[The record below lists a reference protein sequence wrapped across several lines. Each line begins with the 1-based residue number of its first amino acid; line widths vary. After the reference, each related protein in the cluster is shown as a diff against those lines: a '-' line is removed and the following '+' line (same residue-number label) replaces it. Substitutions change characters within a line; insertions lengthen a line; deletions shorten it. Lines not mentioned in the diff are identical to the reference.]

1 MMHAAGV
8 AYLES
13 GRGGAPLVCLH
24 GIGGAAESFRPQL
37 DGLGLHRRILSW
49 DMPGYGESQTV
60 SPVNFETLS
69 EKLGQFLDVK
79 GFERVHL
86 VGHSIG
92 GMIAMDY
99 ALRCPDQV
107 ASLVL
112 IATTSAFGG
121 RDPEFKEKF
130 LEQRLAPLETG
141 NSMRQVAERLV
152 PTMIGLSASSAVI
165 DAAIDWMADV
175 PVETYRA
182 VLECLVA
189 FNRRDGIANI
199 DCPACLIAGGEDR
212 TAPAKTMERMASKMR
227 EAEFH
232 LVENAGHLVNV
243 EEPEKTNQIISDF
256 LKKRFNNG

>member
-8 AYLES
+8 AYLEI
-13 GRGGAPLVCLH
+13 GRGGTPLVCLH
-24 GIGGAAESFRPQL
+24 GIGGAAQSFRPQL
-37 DGLGLHRRILSW
+37 DGLGSHTRILSW
-49 DMPGYGESQTV
+49 DMPGYGGSEAV

-69 EKLGQFLDVK
+69 EKLRQFLEVK
-79 GFERVHL
+79 GIDRVHL

-92 GMIAMDY
+92 GMIAIDY
-99 ALRCPDQV
+99 ALRCPGQV
-107 ASLVL
+107 VSLVL

-130 LEQRLAPLETG
+130 LEQRLAPLVSG
-141 NSMRQVAERLV
+141 KSMRQVAERLV
-152 PTMIGLSASSAVI
+152 PNMTGSSASSAVI
-165 DAAIDWMADV
+165 DAATDWMAGV

-182 VLECLVA
+182 VLECLVT
-189 FNRRDGIANI
+189 FNRRDDIATI

-232 LVENAGHLVNV
+232 LVEKAGHLVNV
-243 EEPEKTNQIISDF
+243 EEPEQTNQIISDF